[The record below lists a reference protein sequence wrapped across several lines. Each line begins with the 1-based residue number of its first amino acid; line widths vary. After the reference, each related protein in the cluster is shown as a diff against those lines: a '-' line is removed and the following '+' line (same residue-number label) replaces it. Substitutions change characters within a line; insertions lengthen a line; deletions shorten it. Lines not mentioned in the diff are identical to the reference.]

1 MTQANADRSRPLR
14 RIACR
19 GSGPRP
25 LLLELPSCEIVPSHS
40 IILQTTSKCVTNA
53 REPRASLHHTRE
65 VSQTHL
71 RRACTSKEQYMAQ
84 RYWLRNLHQSRV
96 EKRSVN
102 SLGLVGSWTC
112 VLDPL
117 RAVRECHHC
126 MPPPGEGMT
135 PPYGHTEGNRITREV
150 ENISASGVF
159 QKVFRNI

>member
-1 MTQANADRSRPLR
+1 MQIGLGPLGELRAGDLDLVLFSLNSPAVKLFRRTALSCKPLANVWLMQ
-14 RIACR
+14 
-19 GSGPRP
+19 G
-25 LLLELPSCEIVPSHS
+25 
-40 IILQTTSKCVTNA
+40 QM
-53 REPRASLHHTRE
+53 PRASLHHTRE
-65 VSQTHL
+65 VSHTHL

-117 RAVRECHHC
+117 RAVRECHRC

>member
-1 MTQANADRSRPLR
+1 MYIQRAVHGTA
-14 RIACR
+14 
-19 GSGPRP
+19 
-25 LLLELPSCEIVPSHS
+25 
-40 IILQTTSKCVTNA
+40 ILAQ
-53 REPRASLHHTRE
+53 EPAPK
-65 VSQTHL
+65 Q
-71 RRACTSKEQYMAQ
+71 
-84 RYWLRNLHQSRV
+84 V